1 MKFIDNYLA
10 RLGSSLDG
18 CEDGISRAVSLVKDL
33 RSAGG
38 RLWILGNG
46 GSMAIAQ
53 HCAQDLLKM
62 RAVRAHAINCPS
74 QLTAFSN
81 DNRFES
87 VFSAPLDVLRSHG
100 DAVMIFSCSGSSRNY
115 DGLLRKGWS
124 PIIAVVGTDGGFLKR
139 NADVCV
145 HVKSSNY
152 QICET
157 AFSVVAD
164 MINMGL
170 EDDSNA

>member
-1 MKFIDNYLA
+1 MKFVENYIT
-10 RLGSSLDG
+10 RLQSSLDG
-18 CEDGISRAVSLVKDL
+18 CGDGISQAIGMVKELRAN
-33 RSAGG
+33 GG
-38 RLWILGNG
+38 RLWVLGNG

-53 HCAQDLLKM
+53 HFAQDLLKM
-62 RAVRAHAINCPS
+62 RSVRAQALNCPS
-74 QLTAFSN
+74 VLTAYSN
-81 DNRFES
+81 DERFEKC
-87 VFSAPLDVLRSHG
+87 FSRPLEILMSPGDIVL
-100 DAVMIFSCSGSSRNY
+100 IFSCSGASRNY
-115 DGLLRKGWS
+115 DEVVQRRA
-124 PIIAVVGTDGGFLKR
+124 PVIAVVGTNGGTLKHR
-139 NADVCV
+139 ADVCV